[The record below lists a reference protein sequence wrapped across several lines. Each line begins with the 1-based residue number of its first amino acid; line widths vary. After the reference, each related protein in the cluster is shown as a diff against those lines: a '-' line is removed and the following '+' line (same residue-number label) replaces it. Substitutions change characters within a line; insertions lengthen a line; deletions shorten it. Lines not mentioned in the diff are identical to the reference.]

1 MEKKLNTSLISD
13 RMLQLGLSQTEL
25 AEHLDVT
32 KTAISS
38 WLKPEKFPRPRHLLK
53 LAELLKLSF
62 DEIVLKA
69 PDLQPAVAFRKS
81 GNHKIQDSHREH
93 FFYTSRLLSRLVPYL
108 PFDDLSAPATLK
120 DPKVD
125 YDYIQK
131 AAKAVRQEVGKEQ
144 IKFEDLLTIF
154 DRLQAIVIPVLWG
167 KEHYK
172 NAIHVFLPES
182 QTTWIFIN
190 LDTRIFDFNFWLAH
204 ELGHAKAPQ
213 LIEQEGE
220 DFADRFAG
228 ALLFSSKL
236 ASQAYNK
243 LKSCEQWNQIKLIQ
257 ELAVEHTISPIT
269 IYKEVQA
276 YAQHHSLETL
286 DLERGRLIFKT
297 TTQFNQKFQLLSETL
312 FKADRPEP
320 KEYLRASKTQFKTCF
335 FDCLAAYIKEHD
347 DDSSKFIAN
356 ILDIPLTDAHS
367 LLQGLRG

>member
-1 MEKKLNTSLISD
+1 MEKKLNTSLIND

-25 AEHLDVT
+25 AEQLDVT

-62 DEIVLKA
+62 EEIVLKA
-69 PDLQPAVAFRKS
+69 VDLQPAVAFRKS
-81 GNHKIQDSHREH
+81 SNHKIQDSHREH
-93 FFYTSRLLSRLVPYL
+93 FFYISRLLSRLVPYL
-108 PFDDLSAPATLK
+108 PFDNLSAPATLK

-154 DRLQAIVIPVLWG
+154 DKLQAVVIPVLWG

-172 NAIHVFLPES
+172 NATHVFLPES

-190 LDTRIFDFNFWLAH
+190 LDTKVFDFKFWLAH

-213 LIEQEGE
+213 LVEQEGE

-228 ALLFSSKL
+228 ALLFSSEL
-236 ASQAYNK
+236 AALAYSK
-243 LKSCEQWNQIKLIQ
+243 LKSVDQWAQIKVIQ
-257 ELAVEHTISPIT
+257 ELAIKHTISPIT

-276 YAQHHSLETL
+276 YAQNQSLETL
-286 DLERGRLIFKT
+286 DLEKDKLIFKT
-297 TTQFNQKFQLLSETL
+297 TTQFNQKQKLLSETI
-312 FKADRPEP
+312 FKTDHPEP
-320 KEYLRASKTQFKTCF
+320 KEYLKLSKTHFKTGF
-335 FDCLAAYIKEHD
+335 FDSLAAYIKEHGD
-347 DDSSKFIAN
+347 ESSKFIAN

-367 LLQGLRG
+367 LQQELGG